1 MTDTYFAI
9 PGDIATLTGGYA
21 YDRRVIALLPSF
33 GIQPRHLALPGS
45 FPNPTDADLT
55 ETDGHCRAEP
65 AARTGY
71 DRYPPAH
78 IEEPRCIT
86 DWHGEIVS

>member
-9 PGDIATLTGGYA
+9 PGDIATPTGGYA

-45 FPNPTDADLT
+45 FPNPTEADLT
-55 ETDGHCRAEP
+55 
-65 AARTGY
+65 
-71 DRYPPAH
+71 
-78 IEEPRCIT
+78 
-86 DWHGEIVS
+86 